1 MGQQPI
7 PGKKKWPSEKARL
20 GASFRE
26 YYLNSLVFGR
36 FDGLVLDIG
45 GVRPR
50 GRLRRRARRR
60 PRGGP
65 RPRQDQEGPE
75 LLPRLALQVLTVCMQ
90 GDTSA
95 WLKPF
100 VDIVLTVAHDF
111 NIFYFLSF
119 SVYKGDII
127 CDVEGSVS
135 LVFKFA
141 FPPFSPP
148 LPSGVQFSKQNAH

>member
-1 MGQQPI
+1 
-7 PGKKKWPSEKARL
+7 
-20 GASFRE
+20 
-26 YYLNSLVFGR
+26 
-36 FDGLVLDIG
+36 
-45 GVRPR
+45 
-50 GRLRRRARRR
+50 
-60 PRGGP
+60 
-65 RPRQDQEGPE
+65 
-75 LLPRLALQVLTVCMQ
+75 MQ

-141 FPPFSPP
+141 FPPFSAAPP
-148 LPSGVQFSKQNAH
+148 FRVPIPKQHMQGKHTTTWPLSGLTWPDQSNACTEYAT